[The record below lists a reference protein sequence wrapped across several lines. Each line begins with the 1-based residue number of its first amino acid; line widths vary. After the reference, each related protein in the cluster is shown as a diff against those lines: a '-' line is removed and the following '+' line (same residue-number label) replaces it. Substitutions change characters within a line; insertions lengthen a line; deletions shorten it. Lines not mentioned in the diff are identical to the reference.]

1 VYIQYSGSRAPRPP
15 GPFARIVAAIVG
27 VAILV
32 VAFFLGVVF
41 LISALIAL
49 AIFGAVVSW
58 RMRKYRP
65 RGETRPDGRVL
76 EGEWREVSNA
86 EAWREDSKS
95 ADNWRN

>member
-1 VYIQYSGSRAPRPP
+1 MYIQYSGSSAPRPP
-15 GPFARIVAAIVG
+15 GPLARIVAAIVG

-32 VAFFLGVVF
+32 VAFFLGIVF

-49 AIFGAVVSW
+49 AVFGAVVSW

-65 RGETRPDGRVL
+65 RGEPRPDGRVL

-86 EAWREDSKS
+86 EAWRQGTGKD
-95 ADNWRN
+95 DGRGP